1 VELHEGTLSVSSE
14 GRGRGATF
22 AIRLPVEG
30 AAPVAPE
37 DAAGG

>member
-22 AIRLPVEG
+22 AIRLPVAG
-30 AAPVAPE
+30 VGVAAPG
-37 DAAGG
+37 DAEGG